1 MEIIPY
7 DFLHLLLP
15 ACVHLFLSERKL
27 RIQFCLTSQGSKP
40 NLTVRSSFLK
50 RVDILLGSSVLFK
63 KIRNLRCYRVMTH
76 WIDLV

>member
-50 RVDILLGSSVLFK
+50 RVDILLGSSVLFLK
-63 KIRNLRCYRVMTH
+63 NSKF
-76 WIDLV
+76 